1 MVGYLIRR
9 VLLGLLTLLLITMV
23 IYTLI
28 RLMPGNP
35 LATDAAMMNPE
46 NMPSEEDIQR
56 MRAAY
61 GLDKSIPEAYLHWL
75 TNMVQGDFGS
85 SFSEKKPVLEVIG
98 SRVTN
103 TLLLTVPSLILA
115 YLLAIPI
122 GLFSTWRS
130 GKIDERLVGVGLYML
145 YAIPSFIAA
154 LFLQLLFA
162 VKLEGSAFELPLMG
176 IQSDEYETF
185 TSTQKVWDLLKHMIL
200 PVISFTYVSLA
211 YYSRFIKANMEEVVR
226 QDYIRT
232 AKAKGLGPIRI
243 MIHHAFRN
251 TLIPFVTL
259 LGLSLPAL
267 LGGAIILEQI
277 FNWPGMGQLYFR
289 SILTRDYPVIMGLTF
304 ALSVLTLLGQLLAD
318 ILYAF
323 VDPRI
328 SYK

>member
-75 TNMVQGDFGS
+75 TNVVQGDFGS

-162 VKLEGSAFELPLMG
+162 VKLESSAFELPLMG

-232 AKAKGLGPIRI
+232 AKAKGLGPLRI

>member
-1 MVGYLIRR
+1 MAGYLIRR
-9 VLLGLLTLLLITMV
+9 ILLGLLTLLLITMA
-23 IYTLI
+23 IYALI
-28 RLMPGNP
+28 RHMPGNP

-61 GLDKSIPEAYLHWL
+61 GLDKSIPEAYVHWL
-75 TNMVQGDFGS
+75 TNMVKGDFGS

-98 SRVTN
+98 SRVAN

-115 YLLAIPI
+115 YILAIPI
-122 GLFSTWRS
+122 GLFSTARS
-130 GKIDERLVGVGLYML
+130 GKTDERLVGVGLYML

-162 VKLEGSAFELPLMG
+162 VKLEGTAFELPLMG
-176 IQSDEYETF
+176 IRADEYETL
-185 TSTQKVWDLLKHMIL
+185 TSTERIWDRLEHMIL

-211 YYSRFIKANMEEVVR
+211 YYSRFIKANMEEVIR

-328 SYK
+328 SYQ